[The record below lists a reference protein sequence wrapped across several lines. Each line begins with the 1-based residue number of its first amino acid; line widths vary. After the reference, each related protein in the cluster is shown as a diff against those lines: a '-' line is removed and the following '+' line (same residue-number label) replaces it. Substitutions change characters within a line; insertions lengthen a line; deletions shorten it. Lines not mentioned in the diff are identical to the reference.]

1 MQVKDDTRSSRK
13 WASCMPA
20 RNVIIIIISSSS
32 SHSVYPKRIS
42 TCRLLRDTR
51 TKDGRFAVWRRG
63 KGTEDFWK
71 TGTNKGYVWG
81 GGERGLYQMRQ
92 QKTSEMIGKLLTF
105 RNVVLL
111 AAAAKCQYS
120 YADFKIQLRCV
131 SSRKNARG
139 RAPNEVSKRCI
150 RNVTQ
155 EI

>member
-1 MQVKDDTRSSRK
+1 MTPAAQVNGPHACQSAT
-13 WASCMPA
+13 
-20 RNVIIIIISSSS
+20 SSS
-32 SHSVYPKRIS
+32 SHHRRSTQFTQSGFPPAASFATPEPKMVDSRSGEGERVPRIS
-42 TCRLLRDTR
+42 GKQEL
-51 TKDGRFAVWRRG
+51 TKDMCG
-63 KGTEDFWK
+63 E
-71 TGTNKGYVWG
+71 G
-81 GGERGLYQMRQ
+81 GRGLYQMRQ